1 MAVAGL
7 GISWLRDNLR
17 IIDNTAECED
27 IAKSVGAAAAAV
39 LVGLLAQARVVGFEV
54 LGV

>member
-17 IIDNTAECED
+17 IIDNTAECEA
-27 IAKSVGAAAAAV
+27 IAKSVGAATDAV
-39 LVGLLAQARVVGFEV
+39 LVGLLVQAWVMGFEF
-54 LGV
+54 